1 MVLAEMR
8 PNSTS
13 HRAASDGLRGL
24 HLKRRLEL
32 ILALLTRPYLRRG
45 AAPKRPAIGILL
57 GPQLGDDRPILRGE
71 RCRNSQPRT
80 ASRSPSPT
88 SAPADAQKH
97 SSNAEPGPL
106 PHAPCQG
113 PPSPA
118 GNSTTGPTLHAHTTP
133 SFWAS
138 SRTQTTTGSEVVLK
152 PCIAENQRPN
162 QVLEKSKDY
171 RIGIRNNGFWYT
183 TKLPESSAT
192 KFHSRLSFKN
202 QACGCFIHP
211 ALTLLQRHFCL
222 LLCLA

>member
-1 MVLAEMR
+1 MRSKLHFTSRGVRWPEGTPPETPARAYPRPLDETLSAQRRCSQNDRQSESSLGLSLAMIV
-8 PNSTS
+8 PSC
-13 HRAASDGLRGL
+13 AASGV
-24 HLKRRLEL
+24 E
-32 ILALLTRPYLRRG
+32 TPRPEPPPE
-45 AAPKRPAIGILL
+45 AAPRPPPL
-57 GPQLGDDRPILRGE
+57 PTLR
-71 RCRNSQPRT
+71 NTP
-80 ASRSPSPT
+80 AMRSPAPSPT
-88 SAPADAQKH
+88 PRARAHQAR
-97 SSNAEPGPL
+97 
-106 PHAPCQG
+106 
-113 PPSPA
+113 
-118 GNSTTGPTLHAHTTP
+118 HTTP

-222 LLCLA
+222 LLCLS